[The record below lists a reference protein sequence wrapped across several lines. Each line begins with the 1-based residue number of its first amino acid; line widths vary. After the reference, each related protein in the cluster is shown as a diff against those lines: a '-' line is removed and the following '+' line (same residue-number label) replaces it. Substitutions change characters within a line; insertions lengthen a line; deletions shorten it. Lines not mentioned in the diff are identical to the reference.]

1 MRSFRLALRTFLAC
15 ASFTFLPLIA
25 IADQPVTPATQT
37 PTSQIPVSQSAA
49 PDEKKESRPMQEAV
63 DVPATA
69 NPQLLQYKNNKLEL
83 DLPKGYFIKKFTP
96 AGKTEYAFSGPKNSD
111 GTAPGV
117 MSLIIDLEPGDE
129 RPTDKAVLEM
139 MMQPGKTNL
148 KDFIQKD
155 NAAVEIN
162 GKSFESADYSGSLP
176 DGKSLKG
183 FFYVGRL
190 KNGFLV
196 FAGRD
201 GGDHFK
207 DSDATLRGIVQ
218 SCKVQE

>member
-1 MRSFRLALRTFLAC
+1 MRSFRLAFLASCVFLTC
-15 ASFTFLPLIA
+15 ASFTSLPLIA
-25 IADQPVTPATQT
+25 NADQPVPAT
-37 PTSQIPVSQSAA
+37 PKAE
-49 PDEKKESRPMQEAV
+49 EKQETRPIQEAV
-63 DVPATA
+63 DVPATE

-96 AGKTEYAFSGPKNSD
+96 AGKTEYAFSGPKNAD

-117 MSLIIDLEPGDE
+117 MTLVIDLEPGDE

-139 MMQPGKTNL
+139 MMQPGKSSL
-148 KDFIQKD
+148 KDFQQKD
-155 NAAVEIN
+155 NEAVLIN

-207 DSDATLRGIVQ
+207 NSDATLRGIVQ